1 VIIFV
6 DIDNTICFTNNSDY
20 INSQPMYDRIAKI
33 NQLYEDGHTI
43 IYWTARGSK
52 SKKNWEELTIS
63 QLNSWGCKKHQII
76 FNKPSYDLF
85 IDDKSISSEIYFNN
99 EITDI

>member
-1 VIIFV
+1 
-6 DIDNTICFTNNSDY
+6 
-20 INSQPMYDRIAKI
+20 MYDRIAKI